1 MGRKGNQRLHH
12 ASATDQIRIGKY
24 LLSLL
29 FFLFSSFAGESQST
43 PKYWIQFFDKDGS
56 GFSINAPE
64 AFLSP
69 RALARRARQNIPID
83 YRDLPL
89 NPDYIRQVRALGAT
103 VHSRSKWFNA
113 VTVSVP
119 NSAVLGQILQLPFV
133 KNSQRVARF
142 RMSRAPGNKLDILR
156 DQNRRNLAYDYGAA
170 YTQIRMIGGDAL
182 HDMGFQ
188 GEGMLIAVLD
198 AGFAGVEYLK
208 AFELLREEGRIA
220 ATHNFIDPSQD
231 VYRFSSHGCYVLSTM
246 AAEVPGLFVG
256 TAPRASYVLLVT
268 EDVSSELLVEEDNW
282 IAGAEFADSI
292 GADVCNTSLGYTTFD
307 DSTMDHRYSDMDG
320 NTTRITR
327 GADIAASR
335 GMLMVNS
342 AGNSG
347 NSNWRYIGAPAD
359 GDSVLAVGAVNRD
372 SIPADFSSY
381 GPAFDGDIKP
391 NVAAIGWGTYLWSFA
406 DSVRTGSGT
415 SFSGPIIAGM
425 AACLWQAFPEKN
437 NMDIFHAIERSGHR
451 FENPD
456 DRVGYGIPN
465 FSEAAFYLAGG
476 PEALLKDSLVTVS
489 PNPTDGKFQI
499 AFRFEEPRLLTY
511 SLFDISGQLHYNN
524 IIYAYPGTAY
534 AIPVF
539 ALKNKANGVYLL
551 RVDVESPDGGGFH
564 RSVLRII
571 KCE

>member
-1 MGRKGNQRLHH
+1 MGRKSNERLHH
-12 ASATDQIRIGKY
+12 ASATDTIRIRKY
-24 LLSLL
+24 LLAIL
-29 FFLFSSFAGESQST
+29 FLLFSSAAGVAQST
-43 PKYWIQFFDKDGS
+43 PKYWIQFLDKDATEYR
-56 GFSINAPE
+56 IDAPGD
-64 AFLSP
+64 FLSP
-69 RALARRARQNIPID
+69 RALERRARQNIPID
-83 YRDLPL
+83 YRDLPVSK
-89 NPDYIRQVRALGAT
+89 DYIKRVRALGAEI
-103 VHSRSKWFNA
+103 HNRSKWFNA
-113 VTVSVP
+113 VTVTVPDSSV
-119 NSAVLGQILQLPFV
+119 LQQILQLPFV

-142 RMSRAPGNKLDILR
+142 HFDPGPEMKLSLPR
-156 DQNRRNLAYDYGAA
+156 TLNRRNLEYNYGMA

-182 HDMGFQ
+182 HDMGFR

-208 AFELLREEGRIA
+208 AFDLLREEGRIVA
-220 ATHNFIDPSQD
+220 SHNFVDPAED

-246 AAEVPGLFVG
+246 AAEVPGLYVG
-256 TAPRASYVLLVT
+256 TAPRASYVLLIT

-307 DSTMDHRYSDMDG
+307 DSTMDHHYYEMDG

-347 NSNWRYIGAPAD
+347 NSNWHYIGAPAD
-359 GDSVLAVGAVNRD
+359 GDSVLAIGAVNQD

-415 SFSGPIIAGM
+415 SFSSPIIAGM
-425 AACLWQAFPEKN
+425 AACLWQAFPERN

-451 FENPD
+451 YEHPD

-476 PEALLKDSLVTVS
+476 EEATVKDSLITVS
-489 PNPTDGKFQI
+489 PNPTTGKFQI
-499 AFRFEEPRLLTY
+499 AFRFEEPRLVTY
-511 SLFDISGQLHYNN
+511 SLYDISGQLHYNN

-539 ALKNKANGVYLL
+539 ALQNKANGVYLL
-551 RVDVESPDGGGFH
+551 RVDVESSNGAVFH
-564 RSVLRII
+564 QSVLRII
-571 KCE
+571 KVE

>member
-1 MGRKGNQRLHH
+1 M
-12 ASATDQIRIGKY
+12 
-24 LLSLL
+24 
-29 FFLFSSFAGESQST
+29 
-43 PKYWIQFFDKDGS
+43 
-56 GFSINAPE
+56 
-64 AFLSP
+64 
-69 RALARRARQNIPID
+69 
-83 YRDLPL
+83 
-89 NPDYIRQVRALGAT
+89 
-103 VHSRSKWFNA
+103 
-113 VTVSVP
+113 
-119 NSAVLGQILQLPFV
+119 
-133 KNSQRVARF
+133 
-142 RMSRAPGNKLDILR
+142 
-156 DQNRRNLAYDYGAA
+156 A

-182 HDMGFQ
+182 HDMGFR

-208 AFELLREEGRIA
+208 AFDLLRKEGRIVA
-220 ATHNFIDPSQD
+220 SHNFVDPALD

-256 TAPRASYVLLVT
+256 TAPRASYLLLVT

-307 DSTMDHRYSDMDG
+307 DSTMDHHYYEMDG

-335 GMLMVNS
+335 GMLIVNS

-347 NSNWRYIGAPAD
+347 SSNWHYIGAPAD

-415 SFSGPIIAGM
+415 SFSSPIIAGM
-425 AACLWQAFPEKN
+425 AACLWQAFPERN

-451 FENPD
+451 YENPD

-476 PEALLKDSLVTVS
+476 EEATVKDSLITVS
-489 PNPTDGKFQI
+489 PNPTTGKFQI
-499 AFRFEEPRLLTY
+499 AFRFEEPRLVTY
-511 SLFDISGQLHYNN
+511 SIYDISGQLHYNN
-524 IIYAYPGTAY
+524 IVYAYPGTAY

-539 ALKNKANGVYLL
+539 ALQNKANGVYLL
-551 RVDVESPDGGGFH
+551 RVDVESKNGNVFH
-564 RSVLRII
+564 QSALRII
-571 KCE
+571 KIE

>member
-1 MGRKGNQRLHH
+1 MLC
-12 ASATDQIRIGKY
+12 I
-24 LLSLL
+24 
-29 FFLFSSFAGESQST
+29 FLFTSMEGLAQSA
-43 PKYWIQFFDKDGS
+43 PKYWIQFIDKDGS
-56 GFSINAPE
+56 GFSIETPE

-69 RALARRARQNIPID
+69 RALDRRKRQNIPID
-83 YRDLPL
+83 YRDLPINL
-89 NPDYIRQVRALGAT
+89 GYISQVRALGAQIHT
-103 VHSRSKWFNA
+103 RSKWFNA
-113 VTVSVP
+113 VTVTLPDST
-119 NSAVLGQILQLPFV
+119 VLGQILQLPFV
-133 KNSQRVARF
+133 KNSQRVARL
-142 RMSRAPGNKLDILR
+142 RVTREPSNKFDFPREL
-156 DQNRRNLAYDYGAA
+156 NRRNLEYNYGAA
-170 YTQIRMIGGDAL
+170 YEQIRMIGGDAL
-182 HDMGFQ
+182 HDMGFR
-188 GEGMLIAVLD
+188 GKGMLIAVLD

-208 AFELLREEGRIA
+208 AFEPLRQEGRIV
-220 ATHNFIDPSQD
+220 ATHNFVDPSQD
-231 VYRFSSHGCYVLSTM
+231 VYRFSSHGCFVLSTM
-246 AAEVPGLFVG
+246 AGEVPGLFVG
-256 TAPRASYVLLVT
+256 TAPRASYALLIT

-307 DSTMDHRYSDMDG
+307 DSTMNHHYYEMDG

-347 NSNWRYIGAPAD
+347 SSNWHYIGAPAD

-391 NVAAIGWGTYLWSFA
+391 NVAAIGWNTYLWSFA

-437 NMDIFHAIERSGHR
+437 NMDIFHAIEHSGNQY
-451 FENPD
+451 ENPD

-476 PEALLKDSLVTVS
+476 QEAVLKDSLITIS
-489 PNPTDGKFQI
+489 PNPTNGKFQI
-499 AFRFEEPRLLTY
+499 AFRFEEARLITY
-511 SLFDISGQLHYNN
+511 SLYDINGQLHFNN
-524 IIYAYPGTAY
+524 IIYAYPGTTY

-539 ALKNKANGVYLL
+539 ALENKANGVYLL
-551 RVDVESPDGGGFH
+551 RVDVESLDGSLFH
-564 RSVLRII
+564 QSVLRII
-571 KCE
+571 KNE

>member
-1 MGRKGNQRLHH
+1 MGRKSNERLHH
-12 ASATDQIRIGKY
+12 ASATDKIRIGKY
-24 LLSLL
+24 LLAIL
-29 FFLFSSFAGESQST
+29 FFLFSSAAAQAQST
-43 PKYWIQFFDKDGS
+43 PKYWIQFIDKDATGY
-56 GFSINAPE
+56 SIDAPE

-83 YRDLPL
+83 YRDLPVSK
-89 NPDYIRQVRALGAT
+89 DYINQLRALGANI
-103 VHSRSKWFNA
+103 HNRSKWFNA
-113 VTVSVP
+113 VTVTVPDSSV
-119 NSAVLGQILQLPFV
+119 LQQILQLPFV

-142 RMSRAPGNKLDILR
+142 HFDPGPEMKLSLPR
-156 DQNRRNLAYDYGAA
+156 TLNRRNLDYNYGMA

-182 HDMGFQ
+182 HDMGFR

-208 AFELLREEGRIA
+208 AFDLLRKEGRIVA
-220 ATHNFIDPSQD
+220 SHNFVDPALD
-231 VYRFSSHGCYVLSTM
+231 VYRFSSHGCYVLRTM

-256 TAPRASYVLLVT
+256 TAPRASYLLLVT

-307 DSTMDHRYSDMDG
+307 DSTMDHHYYEMDG

-335 GMLMVNS
+335 GMLIVNS

-347 NSNWRYIGAPAD
+347 SSNWHYIGAPAD

-391 NVAAIGWGTYLWSFA
+391 NVAA

-415 SFSGPIIAGM
+415 SFSSPIIAGM
-425 AACLWQAFPEKN
+425 AACLWQAFPERN

-451 FENPD
+451 YENPD

-476 PEALLKDSLVTVS
+476 EEATVKDSLITVS
-489 PNPTDGKFQI
+489 PNPTTGKFQI
-499 AFRFEEPRLLTY
+499 AFRFEEPRLVTY
-511 SLFDISGQLHYNN
+511 SVYDISGQLHYNN
-524 IIYAYPGTAY
+524 IVYAYPGTAY

-539 ALKNKANGVYLL
+539 ALQNKANGVYLL
-551 RVDVESPDGGGFH
+551 RVDVESKNGNVFH
-564 RSVLRII
+564 QSALRII
-571 KCE
+571 KIE